1 MSTLETNLI
10 QPSTGTTL
18 TVGASGDT
26 VALGTGVLQSNMLYP
41 AFKAS
46 SSGNTSVANTTNSKM
61 TFDTEIYD
69 TDSCFDP
76 SSNYRFTPT
85 TAGKYMFFIRLW
97 AATGDDIDYFGTKL
111 YKNGAINSTYDLA
124 YSVNRDYNSVQISSM
139 AEANGSSDYFE
150 AYCYHQEG
158 GTVDVR
164 GAEFSAFRI
173 GT

>member
-1 MSTLETNLI
+1 MAVLYVDQVDPQS
-10 QPSTGTTL
+10 GTTL
-18 TVGASGDT
+18 TIGTSGDT
-26 VALGTGVLQSNMLYP
+26 VSFGSGVTGTNYP